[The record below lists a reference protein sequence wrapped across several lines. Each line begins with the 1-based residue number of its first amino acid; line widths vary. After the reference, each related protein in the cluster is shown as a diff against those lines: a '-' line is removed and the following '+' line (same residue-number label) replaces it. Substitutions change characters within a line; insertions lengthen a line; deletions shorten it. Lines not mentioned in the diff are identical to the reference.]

1 MAVPVI
7 ATCEATGCTEPA
19 TVLVRLLDDV
29 PGLPPELL
37 VCDDHAGPVLS
48 GLWNNYLT
56 RATEVRL

>member
-1 MAVPVI
+1 MI
-7 ATCEATGCTEPA
+7 ATCEATGCTDVA
-19 TVLVRLLDDV
+19 TVAVRLLDDV
-29 PGLPPELL
+29 PGLPEQLL

>member
-1 MAVPVI
+1 MI
-7 ATCEATGCTEPA
+7 GTCEATGCTEPG

-29 PGLPPELL
+29 PGLPEQLL

-48 GLWNNYLT
+48 GLWNNFHT